1 MHLKHR
7 CPSTIAERFIHPSH
21 SLVTRHQIL
30 AVPGSSYL
38 LCTVRWK
45 THTHTRA
52 RTHAHTHARRVRTFV
67 KYRNNTFRIK
77 NRTFRETALKTP
89 SVEIFCKLKNYDLK
103 RSFDMR

>member
-21 SLVTRHQIL
+21 SLVTRHQIFGGAWFVIFAL
-30 AVPGSSYL
+30 YCSL
-38 LCTVRWK
+38 EN
-45 THTHTRA
+45 THTHA
-52 RTHAHTHARRVRTFV
+52 RAHTHARRVRTFV